1 MFKKK
6 DNNNNVDTILGS
18 KGSFKGD
25 ILVEGGILIDGNVE
39 GNVKTNS
46 ILIVG
51 KEGHIIGDVWA
62 NELIVS
68 GKIEGKV
75 FVKNRI
81 EVQSSGKIEGEIHC
95 KILVV
100 DEGGFVHGITDM
112 KYQENE

>member
-6 DNNNNVDTILGS
+6 DNNSVDTILGS
-18 KGSFKGD
+18 KSIFKGD
-25 ILVEGGILIDGNVE
+25 ISVEGGILIDGNVE
-39 GNVKTNS
+39 GNIKARGT
-46 ILIVG
+46 LIVG
-51 KEGHIIGDVWA
+51 KEGYIIGDVWSD
-62 NELIVS
+62 ELIVS

-95 KILVV
+95 KVLVV